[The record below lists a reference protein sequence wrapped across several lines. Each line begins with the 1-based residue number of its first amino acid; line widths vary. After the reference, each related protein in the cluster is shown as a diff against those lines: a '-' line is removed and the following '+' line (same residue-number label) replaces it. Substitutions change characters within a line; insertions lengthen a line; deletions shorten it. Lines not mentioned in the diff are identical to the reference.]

1 MLTSRSG
8 GAKKESAMSKAPAGT
23 RQGGLDPNGKIPA
36 LLAAGLGLQL
46 AGVLLPGMVLM
57 PTIVFLAA
65 GQPEGVL
72 LWGVFVSLVACGAV
86 TMLQA
91 VRAGRLGA
99 GHFLTVGTAGVSIA
113 ISIAA
118 LRQGGPALL
127 AALVCALAL
136 FQFAFAARLSLFR
149 RILTPVVTGTIIILT
164 PVTIMPVIFEQLANV
179 PERSPPLAAPLS
191 ALTTLAVTAGVVL
204 RARQATRLWAPVIGV
219 VAGSVV
225 AGVFGLYDLGR
236 IAGASWIGV
245 PRPELPIPDPG
256 AGFGFWALLPSFAFI
271 ALVCAIQTIGSSV
284 AVQRVSWDRP
294 RAIDF
299 RAVQGAVA
307 ADGAGNLLS
316 GLAGAMPLGFRP
328 QGASMIAITGIS
340 SRWIG
345 VALGAALIL
354 LSLLPK
360 ALAVF
365 LAIPGPVVAAF
376 ITVTM
381 ATIFIAGIKVIAQ
394 DGLDFRKGLIASLS
408 FWIGTGFES
417 GLIFPDHAANFAGG
431 LLQNGMTA
439 GGLAAII
446 MTAFMELTKPRQRK
460 IELKFDFAA
469 LQEIRGFLR
478 KFAARSGWGEAMVER
493 LDAVSEETMLTLL
506 REDEA
511 EEDPGPRRLLLIARS
526 EDGGAVLEFVA
537 AKGEENL
544 QDRIALL
551 GEVGGADQIEREV
564 SLRLLRHLASSVR
577 HQQYHDTDI
586 VTVRVEPP
594 R

>member
-1 MLTSRSG
+1 
-8 GAKKESAMSKAPAGT
+8 MSKAPE
-23 RQGGLDPNGKIPA
+23 RQTGLDPNGRLPP

-46 AGVLLPGMVLM
+46 AGLLLPGIVLM
-57 PTIVFLAA
+57 PTVVFLAA
-65 GQPEGVL
+65 GQSEGVL
-72 LWGVFVSLVACGAV
+72 LWGVFASVLASGAV

-99 GHFLTVGTAGVSIA
+99 GYFLTIGTAGVA
-113 ISIAA
+113 ITVSIAA
-118 LRQGGPALL
+118 LREGGPALL
-127 AALVCALAL
+127 AALVCAMAL

-149 RILTPVVTGTIIILT
+149 RVLTPLVTGTVIILT
-164 PVTIMPVIFEQLANV
+164 PVTIIPVILEQLANV
-179 PERSPPLAAPLS
+179 PQGSPPLAAPLS
-191 ALTTLAVTAGVVL
+191 AFTALAVIVGIVL
-204 RARQATRLWAPVIGV
+204 KAKQVIRLWAPVIGV
-219 VAGSVV
+219 VAGSLA
-225 AGVFGLYDLGR
+225 AGAFGLYDTGR
-236 IAGASWIGV
+236 IAEAAWFGI
-245 PRPELPIPDPG
+245 PRPEVPIPDFG
-256 AGFGFWALLPSFAFI
+256 TGFSFWALLPSFVFM
-271 ALVCAIQTIGSSV
+271 ALVCTIQTIGNAV

-299 RAVQGAVA
+299 RAVQGAVT

-316 GLAGAMPLGFRP
+316 GLAGTMPLGFRP
-328 QGASMIAITGIS
+328 QGASMIAITGLS

-365 LAIPGPVVAAF
+365 LAIPGPVVASF
-376 ITVTM
+376 ITVMM

-394 DGLDFRKGLIASLS
+394 DGLDYRKGLIAGLS
-408 FWIGTGFES
+408 FWIGIGFEF
-417 GLIFPDHAANFAGG
+417 GLIFPEHAADFAGG
-431 LLQNGMTA
+431 LLENGMTA
-439 GGLAAII
+439 GGLAAIL
-446 MTAFMELTKPRQRK
+446 MTSFMELTKPRRRK

-469 LQEIRGFLR
+469 LHEIREFLR
-478 KFAARSGWGEAMVER
+478 KFSARSGWGEGMVKR

-511 EEDPGPRRLLLIARS
+511 EEDSGPRRLLLIARS

-551 GEVGGADQIEREV
+551 GEVGGADEIEREV

-577 HQQYHDTDI
+577 HQQFHDTDI

-594 R
+594 GSARAGASG

>member
-1 MLTSRSG
+1 MGESRV
-8 GAKKESAMSKAPAGT
+8 SKVPE
-23 RQGGLDPNGKIPA
+23 RQAGLDPNRKLPA
-36 LLAAGLGLQL
+36 PLAAGLGLQL
-46 AGVLLPGMVLM
+46 AGLLLPGIVLM
-57 PTIVFLAA
+57 PTVVFQAA
-65 GQPEGVL
+65 GQSEGVL
-72 LWGVFVSLVACGAV
+72 LWGVFASVLASGAV

-99 GHFLTVGTAGVSIA
+99 GHLLTIGTAGVA
-113 ISIAA
+113 ITVSIAA
-118 LRQGGPALL
+118 LREGGPALL

-149 RILTPVVTGTIIILT
+149 RVLTPLVTGTVIILT
-164 PVTIMPVIFEQLANV
+164 PVTIIPVILEQLANV
-179 PERSPPLAAPLS
+179 PQGSPPLAAPLS
-191 ALTTLAVTAGVVL
+191 AFTALAVIVGIVL
-204 RARQATRLWAPVIGV
+204 KAKQVIRLWAPVIGV
-219 VAGSVV
+219 VAGSLV
-225 AGVFGLYDLGR
+225 AGAFGLYDIGR
-236 IAGASWIGV
+236 IAEAAWFGIPS
-245 PRPELPIPDPG
+245 PEVPIPDLG
-256 AGFGFWALLPSFAFI
+256 IGFSFWALLPSFVFI
-271 ALVCAIQTIGSSV
+271 ALVCTIQTIGNAV

-299 RAVQGAVA
+299 RAVQGAVT

-316 GLAGAMPLGFRP
+316 GLAGTMPLGFRP
-328 QGASMIAITGIS
+328 QGASMIAITALS

-345 VALGAALIL
+345 IALGAALIL

-365 LAIPGPVVAAF
+365 LAIPGPVIAAF
-376 ITVTM
+376 ITVMM
-381 ATIFIAGIKVIAQ
+381 ATIFIAGIRVIAQ
-394 DGLDFRKGLIASLS
+394 DGLDYRKGLIAGLS
-408 FWIGTGFES
+408 FWIGIGFEF
-417 GLIFPDHAANFAGG
+417 GLIFPEYAADFAGG

-439 GGLAAII
+439 GGLAAIL
-446 MTAFMELTKPRQRK
+446 MTAFMELTKPRRRK

-469 LQEIRGFLR
+469 LHEIREFLR
-478 KFAARSGWGEAMVER
+478 NFAARSGWGEGMVER

-511 EEDPGPRRLLLIARS
+511 EGESGQRRLLLIACS
-526 EDGGAVLEFVA
+526 EDGGAILEFVA

-551 GEVGGADQIEREV
+551 GEVGGADEIEREV

-594 R
+594 G

>member
-1 MLTSRSG
+1 MLTSRN
-8 GAKKESAMSKAPAGT
+8 GAKGKSGVSKAPERKA
-23 RQGGLDPNGKIPA
+23 GLDPNGKIPA
-36 LLAAGLGLQL
+36 MLAAGLGLQL
-46 AGVLLPGMVLM
+46 AGLLLPGIVLM
-57 PTIVFLAA
+57 PTIVFLSAS
-65 GQPEGVL
+65 QSEGVL
-72 LWGVFVSLVACGAV
+72 LWGVFASVVACGAV

-91 VRAGRLGA
+91 LRAGRLGA
-99 GHFLTVGTAGVSIA
+99 GYFLTIGTAGVA
-113 ISIAA
+113 ITVSIAA

-127 AALVCALAL
+127 AGLVCALAL

-149 RILTPVVTGTIIILT
+149 RVLTPLVTGTIIILT

-179 PERSPPLAAPLS
+179 PEGSPPLAAPLS
-191 ALTTLAVTAGVVL
+191 AFTALAVIAGIVL
-204 RARQATRLWAPVIGV
+204 RAKQVIRLWAPVIGV
-219 VAGSVV
+219 VAGSMV
-225 AGVFGLYDLGR
+225 ASVFGLYDFDR
-236 IAGASWIGV
+236 IAAASWVGI
-245 PRPELPIPDPG
+245 PRPELPIPDLG
-256 AGFGFWALLPSFAFI
+256 IGFSFWALLPSFVFI
-271 ALVCAIQTIGSSV
+271 ALVCTIQTIGNAV
-284 AVQRVSWDRP
+284 AVQRASWDRP

-299 RAVQGAVA
+299 RAVQGAVT

-316 GLAGAMPLGFRP
+316 GLAGTMPLGFRP
-328 QGASMIAITGIS
+328 QGAAMIAITGLS

-376 ITVTM
+376 ITVMM

-394 DGLDFRKGLIASLS
+394 DGLDYRKGLIAGLS
-408 FWIGTGFES
+408 FWIGIGFEF
-417 GLIFPDHAANFAGG
+417 GLIFPEHAADFAGG

-439 GGLAAII
+439 GGLAAIL
-446 MTAFMELTKPRQRK
+446 MTAFMELTKPRRRR

-469 LQEIRGFLR
+469 LHEIREFLR
-478 KFAARSGWGEAMVER
+478 KFAARSGWGEGMVER

-511 EEDPGPRRLLLIARS
+511 GEEPGPRRLLLIARS

-551 GEVGGADQIEREV
+551 GEVGGADEIEREV

-594 R
+594 V